1 MKGMGK
7 LCQCCNQ
14 REAKIHFTE
23 LKDKKKTEMH
33 LCEVCAQEKNM
44 MLAFPS
50 LLSTLVK
57 GGAESIAGEAE
68 AVSSVCP
75 RCGLA
80 YSEFKA
86 KGRIGC
92 PGCYDAF
99 AAVLI
104 PLLEKV
110 HNASNHTGKCPP
122 HEAEP
127 DIEPPPPSTVSE
139 ELLKGL
145 VTEEK
150 LKRLVSESEIRAVSE
165 EDALRAE
172 LAKAVAAEDYERCAE
187 LRDRI
192 RALKS
197 EQGDDSD
204 EV

>member
-1 MKGMGK
+1 MRDFASQAMRPIA
-7 LCQCCNQ
+7 
-14 REAKIHFTE
+14 RE
-23 LKDKKKTEMH
+23 
-33 LCEVCAQEKNM
+33 
-44 MLAFPS
+44 
-50 LLSTLVK
+50 
-57 GGAESIAGEAE
+57 GGEAE
-68 AVSSVCP
+68 AISSVCP

-80 YSEFKA
+80 YSDFKA

-104 PLLEKV
+104 PLLDKV
-110 HNASNHTGKCPP
+110 HNASAHTGKCPP

-127 DIEPPPPSTVSE
+127 DIEPPPPSEPILSE
-139 ELLKGL
+139 EEMLQLGI
-145 VTEEK
+145 TEEK
-150 LKRLVSESEIRAVSE
+150 LKRLVSEGEIRAVSE

-192 RALKS
+192 RALDS